1 MTDQPEIRE
10 MLEFMQ
16 NLSHEALLEMRALIW
31 QLRPQGLEEG
41 LAAALEKYAEVLG
54 LQVIFKL
61 SDVLRLPLLLR
72 N

>member
-1 MTDQPEIRE
+1 

-54 LQVIFKL
+54 LQVNLQAQRCAPSAAFC
-61 SDVLRLPLLLR
+61 
-72 N
+72 